1 MGEIHHSLAYLNW
14 LSYQKKSL
22 TRVVMEGN
30 DLSIKDGRVGIT
42 IKDAGDNLAF
52 DTALCAL

>member
-1 MGEIHHSLAYLNW
+1 
-14 LSYQKKSL
+14 
-22 TRVVMEGN
+22 MEGS

-42 IKDAGDNLAF
+42 IKDAGDYLAF